1 MVSEKNLV
9 EMKFFVRVVAFLR
22 PKKSPD
28 EIVELAVNLVKPNLR
43 EPLRKR
49 TKSLIRSWTSDP
61 KLNKKAYNRLVFI
74 LIKPILEQDDFK
86 IVSADAGQFDVSYHN
101 GYDAIEDLPMP
112 QDLARGAGFVAEND
126 NGNRILF
133 CFYDESNVDVLK
145 RIAKR
150 ISEKDKDKFREICC
164 LVISNQKEMINC
176 RQVDWANKWPRGFF
190 IEFSKLLRKAKEI
203 DETRFGHITVI
214 SPKIDLD
221 FKADKKI
228 DHFKAKV
235 LENTPIGGN
244 GDPKHFKIKFQAP
257 ELKYVVPGQF
267 VMVDTLSYQKRK
279 DIDKRQPIRS
289 FATLK
294 NKSSQDVTI
303 DLSPKSFLKRPFSIH
318 RAFYKNFKWDY
329 LKNMSLPP
337 TLASITYTVFP
348 NRFEIFYKLI
358 ENGMG
363 TNELKQMKKGDT
375 FQILGPLGK
384 ITTVTDWR
392 SEGIEEIH
400 LIGGGVGI
408 APLMFFGQALK
419 YYSFTIKAFIGI
431 DRIETLYQSPFK
443 INSKNDPNKAYVYID
458 NFRRIGFHHSDIYVS
473 FENAITD
480 NDMNPG
486 LSNINCSEGFVSQQ
500 YASFLDKLNKTNNI
514 LVIACGPKPMLK
526 ALEKITSKA
535 KLPMKVLL
543 EKRMGCGIGVCMS
556 CVCPTKKNNVEQYSR
571 VCMEGPLFDS
581 EDIDWEKL

>member
-22 PKKSPD
+22 PKKAPD

-61 KLNKKAYNRLVFI
+61 KLNKKAYNRLAFI
-74 LIKPILEQDDFK
+74 FIELILSRDGFR
-86 IVSADAGQFDVSYHN
+86 IVSADTSQFDNSNLYGHN
-101 GYDAIEDLPMP
+101 KIESLPAP

-133 CFYDESNVDVLK
+133 CFYDESKIDILK
-145 RIAKR
+145 RIATNVFH
-150 ISEKDKDKFREICC
+150 EDDDEFRNICY
-164 LVISNQKEMINC
+164 LIISNQKEMINC
-176 RQVDWANKWPRGFF
+176 RQVDWATKWPRGFF
-190 IEFSKLLRKAKEI
+190 IEFSKLLKKGKEI

-214 SPKIDLD
+214 SPKTDLD
-221 FKADKKI
+221 FRADKKI

-244 GDPKHFKIKFQAP
+244 GDPKHFKIRFQAP

-267 VMVDTLSYQKRK
+267 VMVDTLPYQKRK

-294 NKSSQDVTI
+294 NKSSQDVII
-303 DLSPKSFLKRPFSIH
+303 DLRPKSFLKRPFSIH

-337 TLASITYTVFP
+337 TLASITHTVFP
-348 NRFEIFYKLI
+348 NKFEIFYKLI
-358 ENGMG
+358 ENGTG
-363 TNELKQMKKGDT
+363 TNELKEMKKGDT

-384 ITTVTDWR
+384 IVSVTDWR
-392 SEGIEEIH
+392 SESIEEVH
-400 LIGGGVGI
+400 LIGGGVGM

-443 INSKNDPNKAYVYID
+443 NQFKDDQNKAYVYID
-458 NFRRIGFHHSDIYVS
+458 NFQRIGFHDSDIYVS

-480 NDMNPG
+480 NDMYPG

-500 YASFLDKLNKTNNI
+500 YSSFLDKLNKTNNI
-514 LVIACGPKPMLK
+514 LVIACGPEPMLK
-526 ALEKITSKA
+526 ALEKITSEA
-535 KLPMKVLL
+535 DIRMKVLL

-556 CVCPTKKNNVEQYSR
+556 CVCRTKKNNVEQYSR